1 MRKSEDQFVSN
12 HEKNAANIC
21 QDTTPAA
28 PFGHYY
34 STERGEAEPVLSDD
48 READEPDAYEGDAG
62 VQAAGLGAKEYGVR
76 TSLAPIL

>member
-1 MRKSEDQFVSN
+1 MKKMRQTFVRTRPQLLHS
-12 HEKNAANIC
+12 
-21 QDTTPAA
+21 DTTI
-28 PFGHYY
+28 
-34 STERGEAEPVLSDD
+34 RQNEAEPVLSDD